1 MGNPTD
7 ATASKY
13 ILFEDLFQFS
23 VAAEAQKETLPAG
36 IAFDETEPN
45 ATPEPES
52 GSAALQAGA
61 GLLLALLVNIA
72 AII

>member
-1 MGNPTD
+1 M
-7 ATASKY
+7 
-13 ILFEDLFQFS
+13 
-23 VAAEAQKETLPAG
+23 AAEAQKETLPAG

-45 ATPEPES
+45 TTPEPES

-72 AII
+72 AIL